1 MMFVTLKNPLSRSQ
15 SPVEPFLEK
24 CPEQE
29 QQQQQQQ
36 QQQFQGDIDLQASP
50 QVKMGSMHSSVDSLS
65 RPFSFSVRQQLGIPV
80 D

>member
-1 MMFVTLKNPLSRSQ
+1 MMFGTLKNPLSRSQ

-29 QQQQQQQ
+29 QQQ